1 MPKKKKGK
9 KKKKADGADGAEM
22 SVGNQLKAALS
33 EKLALERE
41 LALFKERAREAIDD
55 KKQLENQIKEL
66 KKDFANE
73 EQAKLEITKDMTRQ
87 YKSMQENLMRE
98 VNQAHDSIIKLREQ
112 LDLSK
117 NNMDSK
123 QRAHQ
128 KMIAE
133 RDAKIREQKR
143 KMEDMATEFSEMLR
157 QTLEKMKQ
165 RIEISNIN
173 WENEKGP
180 QMISKLERETAAG
193 MSR

>member
-1 MPKKKKGK
+1 
-9 KKKKADGADGAEM
+9 
-22 SVGNQLKAALS
+22 
-33 EKLALERE
+33 
-41 LALFKERAREAIDD
+41 
-55 KKQLENQIKEL
+55 
-66 KKDFANE
+66 
-73 EQAKLEITKDMTRQ
+73 MTRQ
-87 YKSMQENLMRE
+87 YKSMQQNL
-98 VNQAHDSIIKLREQ
+98 VHQINQAQDAIKQRDEE

-117 NNMDSK
+117 NNMESK

-133 RDAKIREQKR
+133 RDVKIREQKR

-180 QMISKLERETAAG
+180 QMISQLERETAN
-193 MSR
+193 

>member
-1 MPKKKKGK
+1 M
-9 KKKKADGADGAEM
+9 
-22 SVGNQLKAALS
+22 
-33 EKLALERE
+33 
-41 LALFKERAREAIDD
+41 AREAVDN
-55 KKQLENQIKEL
+55 KKQLEEDIKEM
-66 KKDFANE
+66 KIKFQKE
-73 EQAKLEITKDMTRQ
+73 EDAKLDITKDMTRQ
-87 YKSMQENLMRE
+87 YKSMQQNLMGQI
-98 VNQAHDSIIKLREQ
+98 NKAHESIHKLREE

-133 RDAKIREQKR
+133 RDVKIREQKR

-157 QTLEKMKQ
+157 QTLDKMKQ

-180 QMISKLERETAAG
+180 QMISQILERETTA
-193 MSR
+193 M

>member
-1 MPKKKKGK
+1 MH
-9 KKKKADGADGAEM
+9 
-22 SVGNQLKAALS
+22 Q
-33 EKLALERE
+33 
-41 LALFKERAREAIDD
+41 
-55 KKQLENQIKEL
+55 
-66 KKDFANE
+66 
-73 EQAKLEITKDMTRQ
+73 
-87 YKSMQENLMRE
+87 
-98 VNQAHDSIIKLREQ
+98 VNQAHDSISKLREE

-133 RDAKIREQKR
+133 RDVKIREQKR
-143 KMEDMATEFSEMLR
+143 KMEDMVSNLYHEADSISATCRRPTEIVVHTLFFLFRYAYLRNSRTLQATEFSEMLR

-180 QMISKLERETAAG
+180 QMISQILERETTA
-193 MSR
+193 M

>member
-1 MPKKKKGK
+1 LWCPVHKNNH
-9 KKKKADGADGAEM
+9 AVD
-22 SVGNQLKAALS
+22 
-33 EKLALERE
+33 EKR
-41 LALFKERAREAIDD
+41 
-55 KKQLENQIKEL
+55 QLENNIKGL
-66 KKDFANE
+66 KTEFAE
-73 EQAKLEITKDMTRQ
+73 EEKAKLAITKDMTRQ
-87 YKSMQENLMRE
+87 YKSMQENLMHQ
-98 VNQAHDSIIKLREQ
+98 VNQAHDSISKLREE

-128 KMIAE
+128 KMIQD

-180 QMISKLERETAAG
+180 QMISQLERETAN
-193 MSR
+193 R